1 MAQQQSSGGII
12 TGAITFLGL
21 GLVWVTVAANFPS
34 QEELSSAALSAE
46 TRQAARSSSS
56 LSAPPTLDLTIP
68 TSPPLPSEAA
78 RSMPDDDRSSDSSV
92 EAPVVTRLDPLALQA
107 TRLKCEADIEQLCPD
122 SPDGS
127 ARTRC
132 LQQRAKQLPPLCQ
145 SQLHERFVKW
155 KEDRSRLMAACN
167 DGCQTILQSS
177 QTWEWA
183 DPRVPPI
190 AWPGGLRPMLP
201 DPSEGH
207 ALLQIVRRAL
217 ASGVLAEC

>member
-12 TGAITFLGL
+12 SGAITFLGL

-78 RSMPDDDRSSDSSV
+78 RSMSDDDRSSDSSV

-107 TRLKCEADIEQLCPD
+107 TRLQCEADIEQLCPD

-132 LQQRAKQLPPLCQ
+132 LQQRVKQLPPLCQ

-167 DGCQTILQSS
+167 EDVKRFCRAVKPGSGQILECLQSHGQEVS
-177 QTWEWA
+177 DRCYQTL
-183 DPRVPPI
+183 PR
-190 AWPGGLRPMLP
+190 GTLFFK
-201 DPSEGH
+201 
-207 ALLQIVRRAL
+207 
-217 ASGVLAEC
+217 